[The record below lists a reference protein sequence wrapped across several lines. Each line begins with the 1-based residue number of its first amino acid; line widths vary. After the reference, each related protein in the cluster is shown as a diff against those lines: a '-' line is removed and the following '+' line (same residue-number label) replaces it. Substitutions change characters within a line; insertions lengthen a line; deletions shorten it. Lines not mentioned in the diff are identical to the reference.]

1 METLDHWVKKA
12 NEVRT
17 ETLDFKATPDQKA
30 RLVISAILA
39 GPDPKVIVDR
49 LENSELDME
58 LPDLEALKD
67 WMESQVQ
74 KENREKM
81 ALWVQLVQEGKSVN
95 LAHLV

>member
-1 METLDHWVKKA
+1 METLDHWVKRV

-30 RLVISAILA
+30 RLVISAMVV

-67 WMESQVQ
+67 
-74 KENREKM
+74 
-81 ALWVQLVQEGKSVN
+81 
-95 LAHLV
+95 